1 MAMLLQSYLTSFS
14 SKVILSFS
22 EKIIHD
28 NNIYLKK
35 STSFKQKMKAK
46 YKGIYKIIFF
56 FELFSFRGKLFKEL
70 ILLLIGLKI
79 ILMDSNLNLISFL
92 FKSLKLLSN
101 TVSTFSILFNKI
113 KSNLS
118 LTKGV

>member
-1 MAMLLQSYLTSFS
+1 M
-14 SKVILSFS
+14 
-22 EKIIHD
+22 
-28 NNIYLKK
+28 
-35 STSFKQKMKAK
+35 
-46 YKGIYKIIFF
+46 IFF
-56 FELFSFRGKLFKEL
+56 LGLLSLEGKLFKEL

-101 TVSTFSILFNKI
+101 IVSTFSILFNKI

>member
-1 MAMLLQSYLTSFS
+1 M
-14 SKVILSFS
+14 
-22 EKIIHD
+22 
-28 NNIYLKK
+28 
-35 STSFKQKMKAK
+35 
-46 YKGIYKIIFF
+46 IFF
-56 FELFSFRGKLFKEL
+56 FGLLSLEGKLFKEL

-101 TVSTFSILFNKI
+101 IVSTFSILFNKI